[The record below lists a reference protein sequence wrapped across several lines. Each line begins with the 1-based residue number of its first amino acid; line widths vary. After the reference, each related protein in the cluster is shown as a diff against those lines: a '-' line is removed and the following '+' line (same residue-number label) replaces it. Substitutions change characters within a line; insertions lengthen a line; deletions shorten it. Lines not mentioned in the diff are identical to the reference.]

1 MTDDDDPGKKTRFL
15 PILGYVFGAFALMA
29 LLAFAVV
36 TILRMLT

>member
-1 MTDDDDPGKKTRFL
+1 MSDDDDPRKTRFL

-36 TILRMLT
+36 MILRIFR

>member
-1 MTDDDDPGKKTRFL
+1 MPDDGDPRKTRFL

-36 TILRMLT
+36 MILRIFR

>member
-1 MTDDDDPGKKTRFL
+1 MTEDDDPRKTRFL

-36 TILRMLT
+36 TILRILR